1 MDKRRIVTFVRKE
14 LMWGFVRMPFFALV
28 IFMLWLVSPDEPLSF
43 LQAATATVIVLL
55 AREYLNWVER
65 KEALREGK

>member
-1 MDKRRIVTFVRKE
+1 
-14 LMWGFVRMPFFALV
+14 MWGFVRMPFFALV